1 MITVNLKFKTP
12 FAGVATVKSLT
23 SSIVQGFF
31 APKYIES
38 EYAWEKVGNTFK
50 LKFVSGKN
58 TEKFFNG
65 IYKTLSTYYSI
76 KEDGSEMIDNNNEK
90 YRVDFDFKDDFNGIA
105 KVVKSTNENGA
116 ASFETVAEY
125 SWKRTETKVICEQ
138 ISASLY
144 PSADFNYK
152 VIKGVTNSDKLT
164 EIISE
169 RLSTYYSVRDDKFF
183 WIKD

>member
-1 MITVNLKFKTP
+1 MIN
-12 FAGVATVKSLT
+12 
-23 SSIVQGFF
+23 
-31 APKYIES
+31 
-38 EYAWEKVGNTFK
+38 
-50 LKFVSGKN
+50 
-58 TEKFFNG
+58 
-65 IYKTLSTYYSI
+65 
-76 KEDGSEMIDNNNEK
+76 DNNEK

-125 SWKRTETKVICEQ
+125 SWKRTETKVICEC
-138 ISASLY
+138 INVSLY

-152 VIKGVTNSDKLT
+152 VIKGVTNSDKLS

>member
-1 MITVNLKFKTP
+1 MITVDLAFNSP

-23 SSIVQGFF
+23 SSIVQGIFVPTYF
-31 APKYIES
+31 ESKYV
-38 EYAWEKVGNTFK
+38 WEKDGNTFK

-76 KEDGSEMIDNNNEK
+76 NEDGSEMIDNNNEK
-90 YRVDFDFKDDFNGIA
+90 YRVDFDFKDYFNGIA
-105 KVVKSTNENGA
+105 KVFQSTNENGA

-125 SWKRTETKVICEQ
+125 SWKKTETKVICDH
-138 ISASLY
+138 ISA
-144 PSADFNYK
+144 
-152 VIKGVTNSDKLT
+152 INSDKLS

-169 RLSTYYSVRDDKFF
+169 RLSTYYSVKEDGFF